1 MDHRIVL
8 SPLENWRDARGE
20 GTKAQIE
27 NFLKINLDK
36 VATRDVYTIHADIN
50 ADEAAKIAAL
60 LVNPVLQSWRAGGKA
75 RQRKALA
82 PSQVRSPF
90 RYNHFG
96 FFLFS

>member
-36 VATRDVYTIHADIN
+36 VATRDVYTIHA
-50 ADEAAKIAAL
+50 AYCL
-60 LVNPVLQSWRAGGKA
+60 R
-75 RQRKALA
+75 
-82 PSQVRSPF
+82 F
-90 RYNHFG
+90 
-96 FFLFS
+96 